1 MRSVPE
7 WAMND
12 CEGTPSALK
21 TARGLEQHR
30 HESREARSAHKAD
43 HGADAKT
50 DLEILTQ
57 AA

>member
-1 MRSVPE
+1 
-7 WAMND
+7 MND

-21 TARGLEQHR
+21 TTRGLEQHR